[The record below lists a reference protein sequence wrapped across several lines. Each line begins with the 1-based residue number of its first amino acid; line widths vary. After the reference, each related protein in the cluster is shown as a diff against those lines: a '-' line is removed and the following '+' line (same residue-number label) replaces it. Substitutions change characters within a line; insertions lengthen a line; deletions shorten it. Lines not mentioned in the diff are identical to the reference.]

1 MDRLKKKMKINVQV
15 WFLQAKTLVLTKVSV
30 KYTKLLDKIKN
41 LIKTTHGP
49 ETGDYGKYLMKIKFN
64 SDDNLALNKY
74 WSFMIWQ

>member
-1 MDRLKKKMKINVQV
+1 MDRLKKKMKINVQL
-15 WFLQAKTLVLTKVSV
+15 WFLQTKTLVLTKVLV

-49 ETGDYGKYLMKIKFN
+49 EAGDYGKYFMKIKFN

-74 WSFMIWQ
+74 